1 MTAAL
6 TLVLLLLVLGY
17 LARKLA
23 RFPENAADV
32 LNRFVIDLCL
42 PAALLRMLPKLQFEW
57 SLGVLVLVPWLLAL
71 LAYGCAR
78 LAGRLLGL
86 DRASETV
93 LFLCTAL
100 GNTSFLGYP
109 LCAALLGEASL
120 PLAGV
125 YDQLGS
131 FLMLSTLA
139 PLAITRARGGARP
152 TLWASVRGVLQ
163 FPPFLAL
170 IVGLMPIARPAF
182 LDGVLATIAAALVPV
197 AIFAVGLKLRIT
209 PPRALGAFVLGLVI
223 KLGVMPLIAWGL
235 ARLLD
240 APPAVLEAAVLQS
253 AMPAMITAGAL
264 AMAAGLAPE
273 LAAALI
279 GWGVVAALFTVPAW
293 AEWLR

>member
-23 RFPENAADV
+23 RFPDNAADV

-42 PAALLRMLPKLQFEW
+42 PAALLRLLPTLHFEW
-57 SLGVLVLVPWLLAL
+57 RTGVLVVVPWLLAL
-71 LAYGCAR
+71 LAYAITR
-78 LAGRLLGL
+78 LAGRLLKL
-86 DRASETV
+86 DRATQTV

-100 GNTSFLGYP
+100 GNTSFLGFP
-109 LCAALLGEASL
+109 LCAALLGDQAL
-120 PLAGV
+120 PLAGF

-152 TLWASVRGVLQ
+152 TVWASVRGVLH

-170 IVGLMPIARPAF
+170 LLGLLPIARPAF
-182 LDGVLATIAAALVPV
+182 VESVLATISAALVPV

-223 KLGVMPLIAWGL
+223 KLGVMPLAAWGL
-235 ARLLD
+235 AQLLD
-240 APPAVLEAAVLQS
+240 APAAVLEVAVLQS

-279 GWGVVAALFTVPAW
+279 GWGVVAALFTVPMW
-293 AEWLR
+293 AQMLR